1 MINKHYS
8 LKFFILI
15 LFVSFLSASCGT
27 EETCIDGVQ
36 NQDETAVDC
45 GGVCQACISCSD
57 GIQNGDET
65 GVDCGGSCADV
76 CSIVANLETFTTTN
90 SGLPDN
96 YIHDVE
102 MVGNVVWVAT
112 NEGAASYDGTTWT
125 IFNTSNSS
133 LPHNEVRDIFVGN
146 FGILWFATW
155 GGGVAQ
161 LDNGVWTV
169 WNSSVSG
176 VPSEIDYCDHFTQV
190 INWTVV
196 AAPSQGFLIW
206 DGSVWTSY
214 TTANSNLPSDQI
226 SDLVA
231 GPNGEIYL
239 TTLDAGL
246 IEFNLPNFTEYNS
259 SNSGLPD
266 NELYSIHSMG
276 NGEYWMGSKAGLV
289 INLGSNWSVF
299 QTSNSEIRGDVAKTL
314 WIDVDD
320 NIWLTALGLSKFDGA
335 IWTHYT
341 EANSS
346 ADLFFANDIAI
357 GADGRH
363 WVGTQDR
370 GLISFE

>member
-8 LKFFILI
+8 LKLLPLFLLI
-15 LFVSFLSASCGT
+15 CSLWISCGT

-36 NQDETAVDC
+36 NQDETAIDC

-57 GIQNGDET
+57 GVQNGDET
-65 GVDCGGSCADV
+65 GVDCGGSCANV
-76 CSIVANLETFTTTN
+76 CSIVSNLESFTTTN
-90 SGLPDN
+90 SGIPDN
-96 YIHDVE
+96 NINDVE

-112 NEGAASYDGTTWT
+112 DEGVASFDGTTWT
-125 IFNTSNSS
+125 VFNTSNSG
-133 LPHNEVRDIFVGN
+133 LPHNEVREIFQGN

-161 LDNGVWTV
+161 LDNGNWTV

-176 VPSEIDYCDHFTQV
+176 VPGEIDYCDHFTQV

-196 AAPSQGFLIW
+196 GAPSQGFLIW

-214 TTANSNLPSDQI
+214 TTANSDLPSDQI

-266 NELYSIHSMG
+266 NELYSIHDRG
-276 NGEYWMGSKAGLV
+276 NGELWMGSKAGLV
-289 INLGSNWSVF
+289 TNLGSNWSVF
-299 QTSNSEIRGDVAKTL
+299 QTSNSDIRGDIAQTL
-314 WIDVDD
+314 WIDIDD
-320 NIWLTALGLSKFDGA
+320 NIWLTALGLSKYDGT

-341 EANSS
+341 DANSS
-346 ADLFFANDIAI
+346 DDLFFANDIVI
-357 GADGRH
+357 GTDGRH
-363 WVGTQDR
+363 WVGTQNR